1 MAGTLKP
8 SGINM
13 KEGTWIVNSANA
25 AYGTGI
31 INLFDSIR
39 GTWDNGST
47 FYWNNAT
54 RFLDITLNQKST
66 IWAIGNIGYLTYNHP
81 LKVEK
86 WDGTQFV
93 LLTNTPAR
101 VATDTWDKVIELEK
115 GRYRFSH
122 LSGLRMDDEWFIESL
137 SVNRTLIQLNN
148 GDVKYFDGGSPV
160 VVGSSSAIPIM
171 TSNTTPSGI
180 SSASTNRLSNEAWR
194 AFNGAIESGGWHAA
208 DGLKSGW
215 LKYNF
220 NSKKIIT
227 KYSIANY
234 LNYSISAPKDW
245 TFEGSNTGVDGGWI
259 ILDTQVNQTKW
270 TDNVW
275 NEYSFN
281 NSVSYLMYRINAT
294 TNNGHTSLAISEL
307 KMFEQLIP
315 ATPPSWK
322 TLTTST
328 PNKSQFETYGYDDL
342 SVITPKQWTDLM
354 KLDSDIKLL
363 TYVPTG
369 SAPTIINA
377 TKEGK
382 GLGLSAIPV
391 PQFIHLKN
399 SARIYGDLSDLI
411 VSEGIN
417 NNIINN
423 TRYLISPNKTA
434 WYTWDGTSFVQVNT
448 SVKSNILKNG
458 MTYQSILK
466 MQESQWISW
475 PHDNLYVGV
484 YLDDEIRE
492 KTISIVDS
500 ISYADLAPKYTTK
513 VSDAKL
519 YILNTISTINVTF
532 TGKTINGTIDDADS
546 GKVQYRILLNGTPYF
561 PQSGDFTSLQV
572 APLNIALTLSNK
584 DILIDKNNVVR
595 VEFQDYWGATD
606 YWETNFI
613 GTYSG
618 LIFKDMSG
626 QYYSS
631 DIGEVLKYLDFGI
644 VIAGQTTIEQ
654 GIKLT
659 NSYGYDVNNLR
670 ISVNKNKLPD
680 GVSVLFGTNVISF
693 ESLDELFYPNTL
705 LNGEE
710 LTFYIKL
717 STKLGLTKPSSG
729 VFDIVV
735 NADKV

>member
-13 KEGTWIVNSANA
+13 KEGTWLVNSANA

-101 VATDTWDKVIELEK
+101 VATDAWDKVIELEK

-148 GDVKYFDGGSPV
+148 GDVKYFDGGS
-160 VVGSSSAIPIM
+160 
-171 TSNTTPSGI
+171 
-180 SSASTNRLSNEAWR
+180 
-194 AFNGAIESGGWHAA
+194 
-208 DGLKSGW
+208 
-215 LKYNF
+215 
-220 NSKKIIT
+220 
-227 KYSIANY
+227 
-234 LNYSISAPKDW
+234 
-245 TFEGSNTGVDGGWI
+245 
-259 ILDTQVNQTKW
+259 
-270 TDNVW
+270 
-275 NEYSFN
+275 
-281 NSVSYLMYRINAT
+281 
-294 TNNGHTSLAISEL
+294 LA
-307 KMFEQLIP
+307 
-315 ATPPSWK
+315 WK

-342 SVITPKQWTDLM
+342 SAITPKQWADLM

-434 WYTWDGTSFVQVNT
+434 WYTWDGTSFAQVNT